1 MVLLVS
7 HQACA
12 IDEHITYTT
21 NEDRKKKEK
30 ETKKGDEKGGR
41 RETTVSQSKGSRLT
55 PRTATFIRSVSHD
68 AACKRKFSRTTACSS
83 K

>member
-12 IDEHITYTT
+12 VDEHITYTT

-30 ETKKGDEKGGR
+30 EM
-41 RETTVSQSKGSRLT
+41 
-55 PRTATFIRSVSHD
+55 PRTQHSRD
-68 AACKRKFSRTTACSS
+68 ALKYSKEDTPFRRT
-83 K
+83 

>member
-12 IDEHITYTT
+12 IDEHITHTT

-30 ETKKGDEKGGR
+30 ERPRTQNR
-41 RETTVSQSKGSRLT
+41 REK
-55 PRTATFIRSVSHD
+55 I
-68 AACKRKFSRTTACSS
+68 K
-83 K
+83 